1 MECFFSGV
9 DCDINEV
16 KSSFFNIHQSNM
28 RKVII
33 SFFNI
38 RIILNLRVPTSG
50 EGKACEEALDGSGQ
64 CSS

>member
-9 DCDINEV
+9 AYDINEV
-16 KSSFFNIHQSNM
+16 KSSFVNIQQSNM

-38 RIILNLRVPTSG
+38 RIILNLKVPTSG

>member
-9 DCDINEV
+9 DYDINEV
-16 KSSFFNIHQSNM
+16 KSSFVNIQQSNM
-28 RKVII
+28 REVI

-38 RIILNLRVPTSG
+38 RIILNLKVPTSG